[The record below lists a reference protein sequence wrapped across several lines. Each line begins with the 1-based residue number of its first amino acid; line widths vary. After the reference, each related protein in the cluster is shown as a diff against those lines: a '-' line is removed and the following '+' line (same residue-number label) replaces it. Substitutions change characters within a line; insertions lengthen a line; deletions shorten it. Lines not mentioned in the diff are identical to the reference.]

1 MTLTLHA
8 YWRSSASYRVRI
20 ALNLKGF
27 PYAIVPVHLV
37 REGGEHR
44 RDDYLARNPQGLV
57 PTLEVDGVPLTQSL
71 AILEWLEEEHP
82 LPPLLPRDP
91 ISRARA
97 RSFALAIACEVSPL
111 SNLMVREYLD
121 RVLKLDAAAQQA
133 WHAHWI
139 GRGLA
144 ACEAMIAG
152 GTGPFCFGEAP
163 TIADC
168 VLVPQLYNARRFGI
182 DLAGFPAL
190 LRAEAAMLA
199 LPAVQRAAPEAQPD
213 AA

>member
-20 ALNLKGF
+20 ALNLKGL
-27 PYAIVPVHLV
+27 PYAVVPVNLV

-91 ISRARA
+91 ISRARV

>member
-1 MTLTLHA
+1 MTLSLHA
-8 YWRSSASYRVRI
+8 YWRSSAAYRVRI
-20 ALNLKGF
+20 ALNLKRL
-27 PYAIVPVHLV
+27 PHAIVPLKLV
-37 REGGEHR
+37 REGSDHR
-44 RDDYLARNPQGLV
+44 RQDYLERNPQGLV

-91 ISRARA
+91 ISRAQV

-111 SNLMVREYLD
+111 CNLMVREYLD
-121 RVLKLDAAAQQA
+121 RVLKLDAVAQQA

-139 GRGLA
+139 VRGTT

-152 GTGPFCFGEAP
+152 GTGPFCFGKAP

-168 VLVPQLYNARRFGI
+168 VLAPQLCNARRFGVA
-182 DLAGFPAL
+182 LAPFHSL
-190 LRAEAAMLA
+190 LRSEVAMLA
-199 LPAVQRAAPEAQPD
+199 LPAVQCAAPEAQPD
-213 AA
+213 AE

>member
-20 ALNLKGF
+20 ALNLKGLS
-27 PYAIVPVHLV
+27 YAIVPVNLLH
-37 REGGEHR
+37 EGGAHR
-44 RDDYLARNPQGLV
+44 RAEYLARNPQGLV

-91 ISRARA
+91 VLRAQV

-111 SNLMVREYLD
+111 SNLMVRDYLG
-121 RVLKLDAAAQQA
+121 RVLGLDQTAQQA
-133 WHAHWI
+133 WHVHWI
-139 GRGLA
+139 TRGLS

-152 GTGPFCFGEAP
+152 GTGPFCFGERP

-168 VLVPQLYNARRFGI
+168 VLVPQLYNARRFGV
-182 DLAGFPAL
+182 DVGAFGAL
-190 LRAEAAMLA
+190 RRAEAAMLA

>member
-1 MTLTLHA
+1 MTLTLYA

-20 ALNLKGF
+20 ALNLKDL
-27 PYAIVPVHLV
+27 PYAIVPVNLI

-44 RDDYLARNPQGLV
+44 QKEYLARNPQGLV
-57 PTLEVDGVPLTQSL
+57 PTLEVNGVPLTQSL
-71 AILEWLEEEHP
+71 AILEWLEEEYP
-82 LPPLLPRDP
+82 SPPLLPREP
-91 ISRARA
+91 IARARI
-97 RSFALAIACEVSPL
+97 RSFALAIACDISPL
-111 SNLMVREYLD
+111 SNLMVRAYLD
-121 RVLKLDAAAQQA
+121 RVLKHDAVAQQA

-139 GRGLA
+139 SRGLA

-152 GTGPFCFGEAP
+152 ETGPFCFGNAP

-182 DLAGFPAL
+182 ELAPFPTL

-199 LPAVQRAAPEAQPD
+199 LPAVLRAAPEAQPD

>member
-20 ALNLKGF
+20 ALNLKGLSYTIM
-27 PYAIVPVHLV
+27 PINLL
-37 REGGEHR
+37 REGGDHR
-44 RDDYLARNPQGLV
+44 RQEYLARNPQGLV

-82 LPPLLPRDP
+82 LPPLLPRD
-91 ISRARA
+91 IICRAQV

-111 SNLMVREYLD
+111 CNLMVREYLD
-121 RVLKLDAAAQQA
+121 RVLKLDTAQQQA
-133 WHAHWI
+133 WHTHWI
-139 GRGLA
+139 VRGLA
-144 ACEAMIAG
+144 ACEAMVAG

-182 DLAGFPAL
+182 DLAPFPTL
-190 LRAEAAMLA
+190 LRSEAAMLA

>member
-1 MTLTLHA
+1 MTLTLHT

-20 ALNLKGF
+20 ALNLKGL
-27 PYAIVPVHLV
+27 PYAIVPVNLV

-71 AILEWLEEEHP
+71 AIVEWLEEEHP

-91 ISRARA
+91 ISRAQV

-121 RVLKLDAAAQQA
+121 RALKLDAAAQQA

-152 GTGPFCFGEAP
+152 QDGPFCFGEAP

-182 DLAGFPAL
+182 DLAPYRRL